1 MEKGEYYRFDF
12 LKVFQDTMKALRK
25 HWCIYPN
32 LVESLMQ
39 SKALESLLI
48 TMADIIYFANTE
60 LSYEEL
66 TDFIKEEKVMEE
78 ILYEVL
84 FYVPGKTQSK
94 NRNKASRIETR
105 KAAYQLIFRILR

>member
-1 MEKGEYYRFDF
+1 
-12 LKVFQDTMKALRK
+12 
-25 HWCIYPN
+25 
-32 LVESLMQ
+32 MQ

-48 TMADIIYFANTE
+48 TMADILYFANTE

-66 TDFIKEEKVMEE
+66 TDFIKEEQVMEE

-105 KAAYQLIFRILR
+105 KAAY